1 MARNW
6 FRPTGDAHPLLA
18 ALDKGI
24 AVPTPVIVGSVAR
37 IRRAHPDEPPA
48 LILARLEKRFLDT
61 VTSSGAAVGA
71 AAAIPAAGTG
81 TALAAVGGETAF
93 FMAAAALL
101 TLSIAE
107 VYGLPVEDVERR
119 RTLVLA
125 VALGDSGTMLV
136 QRAME
141 RFGNGWLTVLYPGQ
155 VPGTAV
161 RVVNSALVRK
171 FALKVGTKQGLVTL
185 GKLAPMG
192 IGAVVGAGGN
202 RSLGHVL
209 IRNARKA
216 FGPPPANWPTPG
228 PPAQRPV

>member
-1 MARNW
+1 MAGNW
-6 FRPTGDAHPLLA
+6 FRPTGDSHPLLA

-24 AVPTPVIVGSVAR
+24 AVPTPVIVESVAR

-48 LILARLEKRFLDT
+48 LIIARLEQRFLGV

-71 AAAIPAAGTG
+71 AASIPAAGTG

-93 FMAAAALL
+93 FTAAAALL

-107 VYGLPVEDVERR
+107 VYGLPVEDIERR

-136 QRAME
+136 QRAVE
-141 RFGNGWLTVLYPGQ
+141 RFGGGWLSILHPGQ

-171 FALKVGTKQGLVTL
+171 VALKVGTKQGLVTI

-192 IGAVVGAGGN
+192 IGAVAGAGGN
-202 RSLGHVL
+202 RALGHVL

-216 FGPPPANWPTPG
+216 FGTPPAQWPAPG
-228 PPAQRPV
+228 PPSRHPV